1 MRDEFLRQVIQ
12 ERVPVKP
19 GTVKIG
25 VALLLAFAVGFSSA
39 VGFFAFSSANFTDD
53 ELAKLAE
60 LAACS
65 TGQPASALW
74 LKAQADEH
82 WFLNYRTEVAR
93 QFLVDI
99 DIDRCSVRKT
109 ANAHTGQVKVGTFPP
124 GDSYN

>member
-1 MRDEFLRQVIQ
+1 MPDKQVSLKSCAVLFLTFV
-12 ERVPVKP
+12 
-19 GTVKIG
+19 
-25 VALLLAFAVGFSSA
+25 VGFGAALGFVAYSS
-39 VGFFAFSSANFTDD
+39 VDFTDD

-74 LKAQADEH
+74 LKAKTEDH
-82 WFLNYRTEVAR
+82 WYTRYRIEVAR

-109 ANAHTGQVKVGTFPP
+109 ANADTGHVKIRTLSP
-124 GDSYN
+124 SNRHN